1 MKIDV
6 PDAVANHFTPD
17 ELLLDLAMG
26 MYAARHITLGR
37 GAEMTGLT
45 QLAFQRELAR
55 RRIPLHYDLEDLAID
70 VQAVREM
77 SGP

>member
-6 PDAVANHFTPD
+6 PDVIADRLTPN
-17 ELLLDLAMG
+17 ELLLDLAIG
-26 MYAARHITLGR
+26 MYAARRITLGR
-37 GAEMTGLT
+37 GAEVTGLT
-45 QLAFQRELAR
+45 QIEFQRELAR

-70 VQAVREM
+70 LQAVREM

>member
-6 PDAVANHFTPD
+6 PDVIANRWTPD
-17 ELLLDLAMG
+17 QLLLDLAIG

-45 QLAFQRELAR
+45 HLEFQRELAR

-77 SGP
+77 PGP